1 MNQEQQVQKAL
12 DAIRAINGLWSEDV
26 AALTAALS
34 CQIAKDNNAH
44 AKLHKA
50 AIEQLDDL
58 TNYLNEE
65 IGERVA
71 IRALEDA
78 EDKKLQFKRY
88 SPLES
93 AIRLSLYNKS
103 RAGV

>member
-12 DAIRAINGLWSEDV
+12 DAIRAIDGLWSEDV

-50 AIEQLDDL
+50 AIDQLDDL
-58 TNYLNEE
+58 ANYLNDE
-65 IGERVA
+65 IGESVA
-71 IRALEDA
+71 RAEA
-78 EDKKLQFKRY
+78 EEAATPKR
-88 SPLES
+88 LRQCDEEGAVQRFES
-93 AIRLSLYNKS
+93 WMREVVA
-103 RAGV
+103 